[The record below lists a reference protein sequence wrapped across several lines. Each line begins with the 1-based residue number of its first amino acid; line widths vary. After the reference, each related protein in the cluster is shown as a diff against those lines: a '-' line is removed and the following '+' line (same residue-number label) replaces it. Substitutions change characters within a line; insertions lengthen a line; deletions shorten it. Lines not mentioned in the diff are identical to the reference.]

1 MPNGKTTPSP
11 AIAVARG
18 ATSFPPEIYALIVSV
33 HASGGDSAI
42 DAIDTEAWE
51 AYGANNRLL
60 AALERIRDDLP
71 AYIGAR

>member
-18 ATSFPPEIYALIVSV
+18 ASVFSPKIDALIVSV
-33 HASGGDSAI
+33 DALGGDSAI
-42 DAIDTEAWE
+42 EAVDTEAWE

-60 AALERIRDDLP
+60 TAWSGYETI
-71 AYIGAR
+71 

>member
-18 ATSFPPEIYALIVSV
+18 AAIFSPEIDALIVSV
-33 HASGGDSAI
+33 HALGGDRAI
-42 DAIDTEAWE
+42 DAVDTEAWD

-60 AALERIRDDLP
+60 AALERIRDDLT
-71 AYIGAR
+71 G